1 MVYPKGLEEQMGK
14 KRKPVTNEEL
24 LEAALILA
32 TMGHPAGRMLRTVQL
47 GVESAGNAYQ
57 EMVKAKKERAMR
69 SMVRTKK
76 KPKTKRR
83 AIKEPPPARKMSTY
97 ESQRST
103 ERMNK
108 LLNRAAR
115 SRARK

>member
-1 MVYPKGLEEQMGK
+1 MAYPKSFEEQLGK
-14 KRKPVTNEEL
+14 KREPLTKEEL
-24 LEAALILA
+24 LEAAAMLA
-32 TMGHPAGRMLRTVQL
+32 SMYHPAGRALRTAQF
-47 GVESAGNAYQ
+47 GVESAADLYRA
-57 EMVKAKKERAMR
+57 VSDAKKERAMR
-69 SMVRTKK
+69 SMVRKKK

-83 AIKEPPPARKMSTY
+83 VIKEPPPVRMSTY

>member
-1 MVYPKGLEEQMGK
+1 MVYPKNLEEQLGK

-32 TMGHPAGRMLRTVQL
+32 TMGHPAGRALRAVQL

-57 EMVKAKKERAMR
+57 EMVEAKKERAMR

-76 KPKTKRR
+76 IPKRKRR
-83 AIKEPPPARKMSTY
+83 VIKEPPPVRMSTY